1 MYSQHCS
8 IIYFCIYYYS
18 ELSFGFESLEVTVH
32 ESDHFVEATMGFL
45 GGGASALSFN
55 VSFTTRDGTAI
66 GSLRGVPDFIKFNTA
81 HSVVFAPYEQM
92 NTIRI
97 PIIDDSDL
105 EEYSEYFFVELLHSS
120 NMYVVLGSTELRV
133 TIIDDDCKPL

>member
-1 MYSQHCS
+1 MQ
-8 IIYFCIYYYS
+8 
-18 ELSFGFESLEVTVH
+18 
-32 ESDHFVEATMGFL
+32 ESDHFVEATMGFI
-45 GGGASALSFN
+45 GGGTSALSFN

-66 GSLRGVPDFIKFNTA
+66 GSLGGAPDFINTA
-81 HSVVFAPYEQM
+81 DLVVFAPYEQM

-105 EEYSEYFFVELLHSS
+105 EEYSEYFFVELLHRP